1 MNLPEQGLTADE
13 ILARLDVM
21 RADDVPT
28 HGGKTYAYV
37 YDSGL
42 DGLDELAARAHRLFQ
57 SANGLDP
64 TVFPSIA
71 TLENSVVGMVAGL
84 LGGSADTAGTVT
96 SGGTES
102 CILAVKTAR
111 EHWVSTHPGG
121 GRPSMVLPE
130 TAHPAFHKGA
140 YLLGVDVVTVPVDPT
155 TFRVRPDAVAAAI
168 DERTAMVVVSA
179 PSYAHGVID
188 PVAEVAAL
196 AEQHGVLCHVD
207 ACIGG
212 MLLPYLRRLGVP
224 LPPVGMDV
232 PGVTSLSVDLH
243 KYAYA
248 TKGTSVLLFRDAQLR
263 RHSYYAFAGWP
274 GYPVVNS
281 TLQSTKSAGP
291 LAAAWAV
298 LHSVGDEGY
307 LELARRT
314 RTATEQIA
322 SGVDSIEGL
331 RVLVP
336 PDSSLVSVVG
346 DDDVDVLVVA
356 DEMRERGWYVQPQ
369 LAFKDMPRNIHL
381 TVTAASLD
389 RVEPLLRDLAASVAA
404 ARDLPPAA
412 VDPELAVLAGSLDP
426 DTLTPEQM
434 DAVLQAAGFAGGSA
448 LPTRMAPVLALLE
461 ALPTALQERLLQE
474 VIGRVFTAVPSVG
487 FEPTLDGV

>member
-1 MNLPEQGLTADE
+1 M
-13 ILARLDVM
+13 
-21 RADDVPT
+21 
-28 HGGKTYAYV
+28 
-37 YDSGL
+37 
-42 DGLDELAARAHRLFQ
+42 
-57 SANGLDP
+57 
-64 TVFPSIA
+64 
-71 TLENSVVGMVAGL
+71 
-84 LGGSADTAGTVT
+84 
-96 SGGTES
+96 
-102 CILAVKTAR
+102 
-111 EHWVSTHPGG
+111 
-121 GRPSMVLPE
+121 
-130 TAHPAFHKGA
+130 
-140 YLLGVDVVTVPVDPT
+140 
-155 TFRVRPDAVAAAI
+155 
-168 DERTAMVVVSA
+168 
-179 PSYAHGVID
+179 
-188 PVAEVAAL
+188 
-196 AEQHGVLCHVD
+196 
-207 ACIGG
+207 
-212 MLLPYLRRLGVP
+212 
-224 LPPVGMDV
+224 
-232 PGVTSLSVDLH
+232 
-243 KYAYA
+243 
-248 TKGTSVLLFRDAQLR
+248 
-263 RHSYYAFAGWP
+263 
-274 GYPVVNS
+274 
-281 TLQSTKSAGP
+281 
-291 LAAAWAV
+291 